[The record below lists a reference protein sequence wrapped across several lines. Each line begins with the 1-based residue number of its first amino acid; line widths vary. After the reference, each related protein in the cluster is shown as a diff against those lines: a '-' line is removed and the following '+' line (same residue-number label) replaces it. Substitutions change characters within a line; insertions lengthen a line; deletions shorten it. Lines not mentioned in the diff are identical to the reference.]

1 MPSSGRR
8 SARRFLRTSPES
20 FLETLRAAE
29 CRYVVLRWFDTLPHI
44 QPGEDIDIL
53 VHDEDVEKVRGLLM
67 ARPVSARVFGNTRLI
82 RCDVYSM
89 SGLSGSSYRGVAYY
103 PPHLA
108 KGILERAQRHAS
120 GAMVPSARDHFYSLA
135 FHALYHKGLR
145 SCLPVAGAGITSN
158 GSPEHDYVE
167 ILRELADVNGIAVDI
182 EMNALDDEL
191 ARAGWRPPVDFM
203 QRVLPDDL
211 WIRSRAMVGHE
222 HRAVVD
228 GLAVFIVRE
237 SALDREGALDS
248 ICNLL
253 SEEGF
258 NILAVSRLSGA
269 RQEACERQ
277 IRGGNWGR
285 GPWATSGGRPAAAI
299 AALDVFPI
307 SPSRRLKAHH
317 PGADNQRVFAT
328 KDRIRDLAN
337 TELAP
342 ARQFNAVHSSD
353 NAAEAVRHLDLL
365 FPEECATILEHAV
378 RLTAAVDL
386 PGKVVRRLDRSG
398 RRALVEVIRS
408 KDGTLAVRKRF
419 RPGKE
424 PYFERELAALTA
436 LGQISSDVVPP
447 VIESGPNF
455 IVTPYYAD
463 RRSPLARWLPIP
475 VPALRK
481 AFHSAKT
488 FFEHGYV
495 LPDFRPHNLIVEN
508 SRTIKIV
515 DLEDVYERKPGDTSD
530 FASLEMLQPEMFDSY
545 WGRAT
550 GLTPKS
556 LLSDPLWLLYIKRIM
571 IGFPAAGLSM
581 LRKFYRRIGKRVQR
595 RRQRIALRRARRLA
609 HASHAGALDVVGLAA
624 GPVQGRD
631 P

>member
-1 MPSSGRR
+1 MRRSGRR
-8 SARRFLRTSPES
+8 SARRFLRTSPGI
-20 FLETLRAAE
+20 FLDALHAAG
-29 CRYVVLRWFDTLPHI
+29 CRYVVLRWFDTLPRLEL
-44 QPGEDIDIL
+44 GEDIDIL
-53 VHDEDVEKVRGLLM
+53 VHDEDVEKVRDLLM
-67 ARPVSARVFGNTRLI
+67 ARPLSARVFGKKRLI
-82 RCDVYSM
+82 RCDVYSV

-145 SCLPVAGAGITSN
+145 SGLPVAGSDITSN
-158 GSPEHDYVE
+158 NAPEHDYTE
-167 ILRELADVNGIAVDI
+167 ILRELAEVNRIAVDI

-203 QRVLPDDL
+203 QRVLPDDV

-237 SALDREGALDS
+237 SALDRDGALDS

-269 RQEACERQ
+269 RQEACEHQ

-285 GPWATSGGRPAAAI
+285 GPWATSGGRPAVAI
-299 AALDVFPI
+299 AVLDVFPV

-317 PGADNQRVFAT
+317 PGVDNQRVFTT

-337 TELAP
+337 DGLAP
-342 ARQFNAVHSSD
+342 HRQFNAVHSSD

-365 FPEECATILEHAV
+365 FPEECATILEDAA
-378 RLTAAVDL
+378 RLIAAADL
-386 PGKVVRRLDRSG
+386 PGEVVRRLDRSG
-398 RRALVEVIRS
+398 RRAIVEVIRS
-408 KDGTLAVRKRF
+408 NDGTLAVRKRF

-424 PYFERELAALTA
+424 AYFERELAALTM
-436 LGQISSDVVPP
+436 LGRISSDVVPP
-447 VIESGPNF
+447 LIESGPNF
-455 IVTPYYAD
+455 VVTPYYPG

-481 AFHSAKT
+481 AFLSAQA
-488 FFEHGYV
+488 FFDHGYV
-495 LPDFRPHNLIVEN
+495 LPDFRPHNLIVQN

-515 DLEDVYERKPGDTSD
+515 DLEDVYERKPGDPSD

-581 LRKFYRRIGKRVQR
+581 LRKLHRRIGKRVKR
-595 RRQRIALRRARRLA
+595 RRQRIELRRARRLA
-609 HASHAGALDVVGLAA
+609 HASHADARDVVGLAA
-624 GPVQGRD
+624 GSVQGRE